1 MSDSGKMNV
10 VTSGDGIIQFELDDE
25 MMKVIQN
32 ALGQLRGESNRV
44 LRNAVNATARQAKS
58 TLGRKAKETYAV
70 QQSRFTRAMKTKN
83 ATVAN
88 PSATINVTGQQLELA
103 EFKVDPKAVSN
114 GKDRPDI
121 VRAKVLLSSGL
132 KGLQS
137 NTKAFLVR
145 FRSGHVSVAQRRTKA
160 RYPIKKLLSNS
171 IPKMVGSEDKVYGIV
186 EPDIYDNLM
195 DNILKEIKK
204 VLR

>member
-44 LRNAVNATARQAKS
+44 LRNAVNATARQAKA
-58 TLGRKAKETYAV
+58 TLAQKAKEVYIV
-70 QQSRFTRAMKTKN
+70 QKPRITKAMKTQN
-83 ATVAN
+83 ATLAN
-88 PSATINVTGQQLELA
+88 PSATINVTGAQLELMD
-103 EFKVDPKAVSN
+103 FKVDPKTVSN
-114 GKDRPDI
+114 GRDRPDF
-121 VRAKVLLSSGL
+121 VSAKVKLASSL
-132 KGLQS
+132 KPLDRGF
-137 NTKAFLVR
+137 KAFIVR
-145 FRSGHVSVAQRRTKA
+145 FRNGHVSVAKRMTKA